1 MLEMHNISKIFRADL
16 IETHALR
23 DFSLTVNAGEFVAV
37 TGPSGSGKTTFL
49 NVAGL
54 LESFD
59 TGQYRLD
66 GADVSDLSDDER
78 SRLRNEKIGFIF
90 QGFNLIPDLN
100 IFDNVDVPLRYR
112 RMSAKERNERIT
124 SALDLVGL
132 SSRTKHMP
140 SQLSGGQQQ
149 RAAIARALAGDP
161 KFLLA
166 DEPTGNLDSLMAR
179 QVLDLLEQINE
190 MGTTIIMVTHDIELA
205 RRAQRNVHVVDG
217 QISDFKSYETRATES
232 FATAGVR
239 ELSSYP
245 RPRNLDG
252 VSGRC
257 GHRRVRRHAHV
268 LPRDIGQPHLV
279 ERRPAL
285 LRDARQLGSDR
296 AGGPNASHDAAGAGH
311 VSRRRGHLAIGH
323 SEARDHHV
331 SRLRHHF
338 R

>member
-1 MLEMHNISKIFRADL
+1 MLEMQNISKIFRADL

-23 DFSLTVNAGEFVAV
+23 DFSLRVDSGEFVAV

-59 TGQYRLD
+59 TGTYKLD
-66 GADVSDLSDDER
+66 GSDVSRLSDDQR

-100 IFDNVDVPLRYR
+100 IYDNVDVPLRYR
-112 RMSAKERNERIT
+112 KMKHKERDERIK
-124 SALDLVGL
+124 SALDIVGL
-132 SSRTKHMP
+132 GSRMNHMP

-205 RRAQRNVHVVDG
+205 RRAHRNVHVVDG
-217 QISDFKSYETRATES
+217 QISDFKAYETRADVL
-232 FATAGVR
+232 ATA
-239 ELSSYP
+239 S
-245 RPRNLDG
+245 
-252 VSGRC
+252 
-257 GHRRVRRHAHV
+257 
-268 LPRDIGQPHLV
+268 
-279 ERRPAL
+279 
-285 LRDARQLGSDR
+285 
-296 AGGPNASHDAAGAGH
+296 AAT
-311 VSRRRGHLAIGH
+311 R
-323 SEARDHHV
+323 
-331 SRLRHHF
+331 
-338 R
+338 

>member
-1 MLEMHNISKIFRADL
+1 MLTMTHLQKVYRTHL
-16 IETHALR
+16 IETYALR
-23 DFSLTVNAGEFVAV
+23 DFSINVREGEFVAV

-59 TGQYRLD
+59 TGQYKLD
-66 GADVSDLSDDER
+66 GVDVSNLSDDER

-100 IFDNVDVPLRYR
+100 IYDNVDVPLRYR

-217 QISDFKSYETRATES
+217 QISDFKTYEVRATES
-232 FATAGVR
+232 FATAG
-239 ELSSYP
+239 
-245 RPRNLDG
+245 
-252 VSGRC
+252 
-257 GHRRVRRHAHV
+257 
-268 LPRDIGQPHLV
+268 
-279 ERRPAL
+279 
-285 LRDARQLGSDR
+285 AR
-296 AGGPNASHDAAGAGH
+296 
-311 VSRRRGHLAIGH
+311 
-323 SEARDHHV
+323 
-331 SRLRHHF
+331 
-338 R
+338 